1 MCYSSG
7 RPVNYGSKVDHV
19 ASQSVEQAGSW
30 LSPPSLCKLPQC
42 PLHSSSLLYRIPVF
56 CSQEDDDGDFGGG
69 FMDWSPSPSP
79 VSTLTHYI
87 HNNKSEMIFLA
98 YPNLYCQ
105 AY

>member
-79 VSTLTHYI
+79 VSTIT
-87 HNNKSEMIFLA
+87 
-98 YPNLYCQ
+98 YPLHTQ
-105 AY
+105 